1 MSPSIDPV
9 ARNIT
14 IITTILT
21 VLMVLEYF
29 LFLADEIRL
38 VWPRFWK
45 TTEAKIYVVTRYA
58 GLAGQIFNVCF
69 AFRMMFRVLNSPFA
83 CRVWSSYQA
92 TMIQC
97 LLLSVELLLML
108 QVHKMYRENKY
119 IRLLSFIF
127 GGAQSAAMGINARL
141 LVTGTHYS
149 PTCVTISPHYSEF
162 YVGTSII
169 VSFMFVLVAMLWR
182 FFGSTSSR
190 SEAPRAWLK
199 VAVRDSSCITFAITV
214 IFVFMFLCTTRVI
227 NTQMS
232 GNITFYLLLF
242 CLWFAVECEILNGHS
257 VPHSLFQAGRIV
269 LHQEQF
275 RRIQES
281 QMGDVNDPS
290 RLTQIIEV
298 DPDDMTPFDDLNAF
312 PMSPSGLE
320 VESTEVSTPFDS
332 VSGAETK
339 DIVDEHLCEWEKDS
353 APLSSCAPTFML
365 VERCISGEG
374 SGFKK

>member
-14 IITTILT
+14 IITTTLT
-21 VLMVLEYF
+21 ALMVLEYL
-29 LFLADEIRL
+29 LFLSDEIRL

-45 TTEAKIYVVTRYA
+45 TTEAKIYVVTRYT
-58 GLAGQIFNVCF
+58 GLAGQIFNVWF
-69 AFRMMFRVLNSPFA
+69 AFRMASGVLNSPFA

-92 TMIQC
+92 TTIQC

-108 QVHKMYRENKY
+108 QVHKMYRQDKY
-119 IRLLSFIF
+119 IRALSFIF
-127 GGAQSAAMGINARL
+127 GGTQSAAMAINARL
-141 LVTGTHYS
+141 IVTGTHYS
-149 PTCVTISPHYSEF
+149 PTCVTISPHHSEF
-162 YVGTSII
+162 YVGISII
-169 VSFMFVLVAMLWR
+169 VSFTFILVTMLWR
-182 FFGSTSSR
+182 FFGSTSGC
-190 SEAPRAWLK
+190 SEATRAWLK
-199 VAVRDSSCITFAITV
+199 LAVRDSSCITIVITV

-242 CLWFAVECEILNGHS
+242 CLWFA
-257 VPHSLFQAGRIV
+257 AGRIV

-290 RLTQIIEV
+290 RWTQMIEV
-298 DPDDMTPFDDLNAF
+298 DLNGMTPFDDPNACST
-312 PMSPSGLE
+312 SPSGLE

-332 VSGAETK
+332 ASGAETK
-339 DIVDEHLCEWEKDS
+339 DIADEHLCEWEKDS

-365 VERCISGEG
+365 IERCISGEG
-374 SGFKK
+374 SGFKN

>member
-1 MSPSIDPV
+1 MSHSIDPV

-14 IITTILT
+14 ILTTILT
-21 VLMVLEYF
+21 ALMVLEYLFF
-29 LFLADEIRL
+29 LSDEIRL

-69 AFRMMFRVLNSPFA
+69 AFRMMFGVLNSPFA

-92 TMIQC
+92 TTIQC

-108 QVHKMYRENKY
+108 QVHKMYRENKS
-119 IRLLSFIF
+119 IRALSYIF
-127 GGAQSAAMGINARL
+127 GGAQSAAMAITAQL

-149 PTCVTISPHYSEF
+149 PTCVTISPHHSEF

-199 VAVRDSSCITFAITV
+199 LAVRDTSCITIAITV

-232 GNITFYLLLF
+232 GNITFYLLLS
-242 CLWFAVECEILNGHS
+242 CLWFAV
-257 VPHSLFQAGRIV
+257 GRIV

-275 RRIQES
+275 RRTQES
-281 QMGDVNDPS
+281 QMGDINDPS
-290 RLTQIIEV
+290 RWTEMIEV
-298 DPDDMTPFDDLNAF
+298 DLNDTTSFDDPNAY
-312 PMSPSGLE
+312 PTSPSGLE

-332 VSGAETK
+332 ASSAETK
-339 DIVDEHLCEWEKDS
+339 DIADEHLCEGEKDS
-353 APLSSCAPTFML
+353 APLSSCAPTSML
-365 VERCISGEG
+365 IARCISGEG
-374 SGFKK
+374 

>member
-14 IITTILT
+14 IITTTLT
-21 VLMVLEYF
+21 ALMVLEYGLSF
-29 LFLADEIRL
+29 SDEIQL

-69 AFRMMFRVLNSPFA
+69 AFRMVSGVLNSPFA

-92 TMIQC
+92 ATIQC

-108 QVHKMYRENKY
+108 QVHKMYRENKS
-119 IRLLSFIF
+119 IRALSFIF
-127 GGAQSAAMGINARL
+127 GGAPPAAMAINARL

-149 PTCVTISPHYSEF
+149 PTCVTISPHHSEF
-162 YVGTSII
+162 YVGISII
-169 VSFMFVLVAMLWR
+169 VSFMFFLVAILWR
-182 FFGSTSSR
+182 FFGSTSVR

-199 VAVRDSSCITFAITV
+199 LAVRDSSCITIAITV

-227 NTQMS
+227 NTPMS
-232 GNITFYLLLF
+232 GNITFYLLLS
-242 CLWFAVECEILNGHS
+242 CLWFA
-257 VPHSLFQAGRIV
+257 AGRIV
-269 LHQEQF
+269 LHREQF

-281 QMGDVNDPS
+281 RMGDVNDPS
-290 RLTQIIEV
+290 RWTQMTQMIEV
-298 DPDDMTPFDDLNAF
+298 DLNDMTPFDDPNAC
-312 PMSPSGLE
+312 PTIPSSLE

-332 VSGAETK
+332 ASGAETK
-339 DIVDEHLCEWEKDS
+339 DIADEHLCEWEKDS

-365 VERCISGEG
+365 TERCISGEG
-374 SGFKK
+374 SGFKN